1 MGDKWWET
9 GHTHKLQA
17 SEGHT
22 TNFKTLDPQ
31 AVGQQAAHD
40 TLPQA
45 LWHDLMMIALLK
57 QMKIHRLT
65 NMEINQ
71 NLLREVQGVGSN
83 EPDPGYP
90 NPLPYPVLQ
99 VLIYRLSSLGEL

>member
-17 SEGHT
+17 SKGHT
-22 TNFKTLDPQ
+22 TNLKTLGPW
-31 AVGQQAAHD
+31 AVGQQAACD

-65 NMEINQ
+65 NIEIDQ
-71 NLLREVQGVGSN
+71 NPLCEVWGVGSN
-83 EPDPGYP
+83 KPNPGYP
-90 NPLPYPVLQ
+90 NPLPNPVLQ
-99 VLIYRLSSLGEL
+99 VLIYMLSSPGEW